1 MSDTILPEGNK
12 SVDNKVLPFKKITVE
27 KAIENIYNT
36 VSKKIPLKYETVED
50 KKVIKVPQIKGN
62 HLSEFE
68 SIIREN
74 IEKSK
79 AKGFTWEETEKRLQ
93 GIIDFIIP
101 VFRTNTLRLED
112 EEIKEKVNFEEYNEI
127 WEKIKKEEKEKILQ

>member
-1 MSDTILPEGNK
+1 MSDITPPENNENNE
-12 SVDNKVLPFKKITVE
+12 NKVLPFKTITVE

-50 KKVIKVPQIKGN
+50 KKVIKVPQIKGS
-62 HLSEFE
+62 HLEEFE
-68 SIIREN
+68 NIIREN

-101 VFRTNTLRLED
+101 IFRTNTLRLED
-112 EEIKEKVNFEEYNEI
+112 KEIKDKVNFEEYNQI
-127 WEKIKKEEKEKILQ
+127 WERIKKEEGKTLH

>member
-1 MSDTILPEGNK
+1 MSDITSSEENQK
-12 SVDNKVLPFKKITVE
+12 SKVLPFKTITVE

-50 KKVIKVPQIKGN
+50 KKVIKVPPIKGS
-62 HLSEFE
+62 HLEEFE

-79 AKGFTWEETEKRLQ
+79 EKGFTWEETEKRLQ
-93 GIIDFIIP
+93 GIIDYIIP
-101 VFRTNTLRLED
+101 IFRTNTLRLED
-112 EEIKEKVNFEEYNEI
+112 KEIKEKVNFEEYNDI
-127 WEKIKKEEKEKILQ
+127 WEKIKNEEKDKTLQ

>member
-1 MSDTILPEGNK
+1 MSDITPPENNENNE
-12 SVDNKVLPFKKITVE
+12 NKVLPFKTITVE

-50 KKVIKVPQIKGN
+50 KKVIKVPQIKGS
-62 HLSEFE
+62 HLEEFE
-68 SIIREN
+68 NIIREN

-101 VFRTNTLRLED
+101 IFRTNTLRLED
-112 EEIKEKVNFEEYNEI
+112 KEIKDKVNFEEYNQI
-127 WEKIKKEEKEKILQ
+127 WERIKEEEGKTLH

>member
-1 MSDTILPEGNK
+1 MSDITPPENNE
-12 SVDNKVLPFKKITVE
+12 NKVLPFKTITVE

-36 VSKKIPLKYETVED
+36 VSKKIPLNYETVDD
-50 KKVIKVPQIKGN
+50 KKVIKVPQIKGS
-62 HLSEFE
+62 HLEEFE
-68 SIIREN
+68 NIIREN

-101 VFRTNTLRLED
+101 IFRTNTLRLED
-112 EEIKEKVNFEEYNEI
+112 KEIKDKVNFEEYNQI
-127 WEKIKKEEKEKILQ
+127 WEKIKKEEEGKTLH

>member
-1 MSDTILPEGNK
+1 MSDITSSEENQK
-12 SVDNKVLPFKKITVE
+12 SKVLPFKTITVE

-50 KKVIKVPQIKGN
+50 KKVIKVPPIKGS
-62 HLSEFE
+62 HLEEFE

-79 AKGFTWEETEKRLQ
+79 EKGFTWEETEKRLQ
-93 GIIDFIIP
+93 GIIDYIIP
-101 VFRTNTLRLED
+101 IFRTNTLRLED
-112 EEIKEKVNFEEYNEI
+112 KEIKEKVNFEEYNDI
-127 WEKIKKEEKEKILQ
+127 WEKIKNEEKDKALQ

>member
-1 MSDTILPEGNK
+1 MSDITHPEENQNNN
-12 SVDNKVLPFKKITVE
+12 SKVLPFKKISVE

-50 KKVIKVPQIKGN
+50 KKVIKVPQIKGS
-62 HLSEFE
+62 HLDEFE

-79 AKGFTWEETEKRLQ
+79 AKGFTWEETEERLQ
-93 GIIDFIIP
+93 GIIDYIIP
-101 VFRTNTLRLED
+101 IFRTNTLRLED
-112 EEIKEKVNFEEYNEI
+112 EDIKGKVNFEEYNAI
-127 WEKIKKEEKEKILQ
+127 WEKIKKEEKGNILQ

>member
-1 MSDTILPEGNK
+1 MSDITPPEENQNNN
-12 SVDNKVLPFKKITVE
+12 SKVLPFKKISVE

-50 KKVIKVPQIKGN
+50 KKVIKVPQIKGS
-62 HLSEFE
+62 HLDEFE

-79 AKGFTWEETEKRLQ
+79 AKGFTWEETEERLQ
-93 GIIDFIIP
+93 GIIDYIIP
-101 VFRTNTLRLED
+101 IFRTNTLRLED
-112 EEIKEKVNFEEYNEI
+112 EDIKGKVNFEEYNAI
-127 WEKIKKEEKEKILQ
+127 WEKIKKEEKDNILQ

>member
-1 MSDTILPEGNK
+1 MSDITPPEENQNNN
-12 SVDNKVLPFKKITVE
+12 SKVLPFKKISVE

-50 KKVIKVPQIKGN
+50 KKVIKVPQIKGS
-62 HLSEFE
+62 HLDEFE

-79 AKGFTWEETEKRLQ
+79 AKGFTWEETEERLQ
-93 GIIDFIIP
+93 GIIDYIIP
-101 VFRTNTLRLED
+101 IFRTNTLRLED
-112 EEIKEKVNFEEYNEI
+112 EDIKGKVNFEDYNGI
-127 WEKIKKEEKEKILQ
+127 WEKIKKEEKDNILQ

>member
-1 MSDTILPEGNK
+1 MSDTILPEGTK

-50 KKVIKVPQIKGN
+50 KKVIKVPQIKGD

>member
-1 MSDTILPEGNK
+1 MHTWK
-12 SVDNKVLPFKKITVE
+12 RKISIRMIITQ
-27 KAIENIYNT
+27 KHNLR
-36 VSKKIPLKYETVED
+36 P
-50 KKVIKVPQIKGN
+50 IKIKGN

>member
-1 MSDTILPEGNK
+1 MSDITPLENNE
-12 SVDNKVLPFKKITVE
+12 NKVLPFKTITVE

-36 VSKKIPLKYETVED
+36 VSKKIPLNYETVDD
-50 KKVIKVPQIKGN
+50 KKVIKVPQIKGS
-62 HLSEFE
+62 HLEEFE
-68 SIIREN
+68 NIIREN

-101 VFRTNTLRLED
+101 IFRTNTLRLED
-112 EEIKEKVNFEEYNEI
+112 KEIKDKVNFEEYNQI
-127 WEKIKKEEKEKILQ
+127 WEKIKKEEEGKTLH

>member
-1 MSDTILPEGNK
+1 MLNK
-12 SVDNKVLPFKKITVE
+12 I
-27 KAIENIYNT
+27 
-36 VSKKIPLKYETVED
+36 SKKIPLKYETVED

>member
-1 MSDTILPEGNK
+1 MSEISPPEENQNNN
-12 SVDNKVLPFKKITVE
+12 SKVLPFKKISVE

-50 KKVIKVPQIKGN
+50 KKVIKVPQIKGS
-62 HLSEFE
+62 HLDEFE

-79 AKGFTWEETEKRLQ
+79 AKGFTWEETEERLQ
-93 GIIDFIIP
+93 GIIDYIIP
-101 VFRTNTLRLED
+101 IFRTNTLRLED
-112 EEIKEKVNFEEYNEI
+112 EDIKGKVNFEEYNAI
-127 WEKIKKEEKEKILQ
+127 WEKIKKEEKDNILQ

>member
-1 MSDTILPEGNK
+1 MSDITSSEENEK
-12 SVDNKVLPFKKITVE
+12 SKVLPFKTITVE

-50 KKVIKVPQIKGN
+50 KKVIKVPPIKGS
-62 HLSEFE
+62 HLEEFE

-79 AKGFTWEETEKRLQ
+79 EKGFTWEETEKRLQ
-93 GIIDFIIP
+93 GIIDYIIP
-101 VFRTNTLRLED
+101 IFRTNTLRLED
-112 EEIKEKVNFEEYNEI
+112 KEIKEKVNFEEYNDI
-127 WEKIKKEEKEKILQ
+127 WEKIKNEEKDKALQ

>member
-1 MSDTILPEGNK
+1 MSDITSSEENQN
-12 SVDNKVLPFKKITVE
+12 SKVLPFKTITVE

-50 KKVIKVPQIKGN
+50 KKVIKVPPIKGS
-62 HLSEFE
+62 HIEEFE

-79 AKGFTWEETEKRLQ
+79 EKGFTWEETEKRLQ
-93 GIIDFIIP
+93 GIIDYIIP
-101 VFRTNTLRLED
+101 IFRTNTLRLED
-112 EEIKEKVNFEEYNEI
+112 KEIKEKVNFEEYNDI
-127 WEKIKKEEKEKILQ
+127 WEKIKNEEKDKTLQ

>member
-1 MSDTILPEGNK
+1 MSDITSSEENQN
-12 SVDNKVLPFKKITVE
+12 SKVLPFKTITVE

-50 KKVIKVPQIKGN
+50 KKVIKVPPIKGS
-62 HLSEFE
+62 HLEEFE

-79 AKGFTWEETEKRLQ
+79 EKGFTWEETEKRLQ
-93 GIIDFIIP
+93 GIIDYIIP
-101 VFRTNTLRLED
+101 IFRTNTLRLED
-112 EEIKEKVNFEEYNEI
+112 KEIKEKVNFEEYNDI
-127 WEKIKKEEKEKILQ
+127 WEKIKNEEKDKALQ

>member
-1 MSDTILPEGNK
+1 MSDTTLPEGPK
-12 SVDNKVLPFKKITVE
+12 SVDNKVLPFKKISVE

>member
-1 MSDTILPEGNK
+1 MTDTTHSEEGTKTSDN
-12 SVDNKVLPFKKITVE
+12 VLPFKTISVE

-36 VSKKIPLKYETVED
+36 VSEKIPLKYETVED
-50 KKVIKVPQIKGN
+50 KKVIKVPQIKGS
-62 HLSEFE
+62 HLDEFE

-79 AKGFTWEETEKRLQ
+79 AKGFTWKETEERLQ

-101 VFRTNTLRLED
+101 IFRTNTLRLED
-112 EEIKEKVNFEEYNEI
+112 KDIQEKVNFKEYTDI
-127 WEKIKKEEKEKILQ
+127 WERVKQEEKDKLPQ